1 VGDEQWQVAGSAAEV
16 YERELVP
23 AIFGPWAPR
32 MVGLAA
38 LAAGERVLD
47 VACGTGV
54 VARLAAEHVG
64 PAGRVVGLDLNPGM
78 LAVARSL
85 PVAGV
90 PVGWVQATAG
100 RLPFPDGSF
109 EVVCCQLGLQ
119 FFPDRAAA
127 LAEMAR
133 VLVPGG
139 RLVVMVWRSID
150 HSPGFAVLAGALDR
164 HVGLAAGALMRAPF
178 GLGDEGKLRGL
189 VEGAG
194 FGEVGVDR
202 QAGVV
207 RFGSAGR
214 WWSPTGLGRRWPGR
228 SGPPGRPPGRGWW
241 PRSRPRW
248 SRGRARRGWP
258 SRSRRCW
265 SAAARS
271 AVGAASSASRPTN
284 GAVTRTASPRAN
296 PELEAP
302 RR

>member
-1 VGDEQWQVAGSAAEV
+1 VGEEQWQVAGSAAQV

-32 MVGLAA
+32 VVALAA

-47 VACGTGV
+47 AACGTGV
-54 VARLAAEHVG
+54 VARLAAERVG
-64 PAGRVVGLDLNPGM
+64 ADGRVVGFDLNPGM
-78 LAVARSL
+78 LTVARSL
-85 PVAGV
+85 

-150 HSPGFAVLAGALDR
+150 HSPGFQVLAEALDR
-164 HVGLAAGALMRAPF
+164 HIGPAAGAMMRAPF
-178 GLGDEGKLRGL
+178 GLSDEGALRGL
-189 VEGAG
+189 VAGAG
-194 FGEVGVDR
+194 FGEVTVDR

-207 RFGSAGR
+207 RFGSARELVVAYGAG
-214 WWSPTGLGRRWPGR
+214 SPLAGAIGGAGPAARAGLVAEVQAALEGWQGAAGLGFPIEALLVSGRR
-228 SGPPGRPPGRGWW
+228 
-241 PRSRPRW
+241 
-248 SRGRARRGWP
+248 
-258 SRSRRCW
+258 
-265 SAAARS
+265 
-271 AVGAASSASRPTN
+271 
-284 GAVTRTASPRAN
+284 
-296 PELEAP
+296 
-302 RR
+302 